1 MTTTTHSTAQ
11 YITKLS
17 LTVRFVVV
25 FVVTAWYNIMTFQEC
40 LSRVQFTA
48 SLLTAYTRYKV
59 LQNF

>member
-17 LTVRFVVV
+17 FTVCFVVV

-40 LSRVQFTA
+40 LSPG
-48 SLLTAYTRYKV
+48 
-59 LQNF
+59 